1 MGNLILEDIS
11 KRFGRT
17 EVLKDISLSVEKG
30 EIFFILGPSGCGK
43 TTLLRII
50 AGFVSPDKGR
60 IILNNRDITRIPPAR
75 RNIGMVFQN
84 YALWPHLSVWKNIS
98 YGLEIKKYP
107 DEIIKK
113 KVEGVLEIT
122 KLIPFKDQFPA
133 NLSGGQQQRVA
144 LARAIVNEPEI
155 LLLDEPLSNLDT
167 KLREEMRTEI
177 QRIQKQTGITMVYVT
192 HDRREAMAMGKRIAV
207 MNDGNVLEIG
217 SPLKLYSNPVNRFT
231 AEFLGEIN
239 IIKGKIGGVFDSYTE
254 IDSEEGNFLVA
265 KRITVEKGQEIE
277 IGFRPENINFEDEKN
292 RIGGM
297 VKEIEYSGETAKV
310 RIETPK
316 GSILYIRVFQN
327 KLKDIKIEEKI
338 YFSVPPEDIIIFTQK

>member
-60 IILNNRDITRIPPAR
+60 IILNNRDITSTPPAR

-122 KLIPFKDQFPA
+122 KLTPFKDQFPA

-144 LARAIVNEPEI
+144 LARAIINEPEI
-155 LLLDEPLSNLDT
+155 LLLDEPLSNLDA

-265 KRITVEKGQEIE
+265 KRITGEQGQEIE
-277 IGFRPENINFEDEKN
+277 IGFRPENINFEGEKN

>member
-1 MGNLILEDIS
+1 MGKLTLENIS
-11 KRFGRT
+11 KRFGRI
-17 EVLKDISLSVEKG
+17 EILKDISLSVEKG

-50 AGFVSPDKGR
+50 AGFVSPDSGR
-60 IILNNRDITRIPPAR
+60 IILNNKEITSTPPAR

-84 YALWPHLSVWKNIS
+84 YALWPHLSVWKNIA

-107 DEIIKK
+107 QEIIKK
-113 KVEGVLEIT
+113 KVESVLDIT
-122 KLIPFKDQFPA
+122 KLNPFKDQFPV

-144 LARAIVNEPEI
+144 LARAMVTEPEI
-155 LLLDEPLSNLDT
+155 LLLDEPLSNLDA
-167 KLREEMRTEI
+167 KLREDMRTEI

-192 HDRREAMAMGKRIAV
+192 HDRREAMAIGKRIAV
-207 MNDGNVLEIG
+207 MNDGKILEIG
-217 SPLKLYSNPVNRFT
+217 SPLKLYSTPVNRFT

-239 IIKGKIGGVFDSYTE
+239 IIKGKIGMVFDSYTE
-254 IDSEEGNFLVA
+254 IITEEGNFITA
-265 KRITVEKGQEIE
+265 KRITEEQGQKIE
-277 IGFRPENINFEDEKN
+277 IGFRPENINFEGEKN

-310 RIETPK
+310 RIETQK

-338 YFSVPPEDIIIFTQK
+338 YFSVFPEDIIIFTQK

>member
-1 MGNLILEDIS
+1 MGNLILENIS
-11 KRFGRT
+11 KRFGKR

-60 IILNNRDITRIPPAR
+60 IILNNRDITSIPPAR

-122 KLIPFKDQFPA
+122 KLTPFKDQFPA

-144 LARAIVNEPEI
+144 LARAIINEPEI
-155 LLLDEPLSNLDT
+155 LLLDEPLSNLDA

-265 KRITVEKGQEIE
+265 KRITREQGQEIE

-327 KLKDIKIEEKI
+327 KLKDIKIEENI